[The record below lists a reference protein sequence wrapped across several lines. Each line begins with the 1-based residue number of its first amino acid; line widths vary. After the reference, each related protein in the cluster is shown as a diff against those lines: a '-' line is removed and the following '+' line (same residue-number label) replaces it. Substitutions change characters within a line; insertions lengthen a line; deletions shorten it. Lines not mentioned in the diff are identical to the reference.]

1 VHFKII
7 NGKIRGREMQSCIG
21 VRMHVGWIGVG
32 ARTFC
37 PMPSVRSIIVY
48 LLCSRRGSAKRS
60 FALRRRSDVCSTLVP
75 SNRVD
80 VRRGLVG
87 L

>member
-1 VHFKII
+1 MHFKII
-7 NGKIRGREMQSCIG
+7 NGKIRGREMQSG
-21 VRMHVGWIGVG
+21 RVRDGHESGMRIR
-32 ARTFC
+32 ARAFC

>member
-1 VHFKII
+1 MHFKII
-7 NGKIRGREMQSCIG
+7 NGKIRGREMQSVG
-21 VRMHVGWIGVG
+21 VVGLGYRDGGYG